1 MRIANIVTKFT
12 AIVRGFL
19 VRCHY
24 KKFKLIALVEGKKAH
39 QIDMREIYQMPRSNV
54 KEVMWKETELGCLKL
69 DGAMKEQI
77 KRGREQGRLAFENGH
92 ELHDGQVYSG

>member
-1 MRIANIVTKFT
+1 MDLAAILQLSEKDPKRIRIANIVTKFT

-19 VRCHY
+19 VRSRY

-39 QIDMREIYQMPRSNV
+39 EIDMWEIYQMPRSTV

-69 DGAMKEQI
+69 DSGMK
-77 KRGREQGRLAFENGH
+77 K
-92 ELHDGQVYSG
+92 